1 MKWKPKKEIR
11 KKPERRENF
20 ESNTSGYNLNKIN
33 EQIQSGKNT
42 EAIWATLFNTLK
54 VFHMH
59 CKLQHKLAGGVVL
72 IYYLLK
78 IFSVAFYDV
87 RKMIDHMGDMSF

>member
-1 MKWKPKKEIR
+1 
-11 KKPERRENF
+11 
-20 ESNTSGYNLNKIN
+20 
-33 EQIQSGKNT
+33 
-42 EAIWATLFNTLK
+42 
-54 VFHMH
+54 MH

>member
-1 MKWKPKKEIR
+1 MKWKPKKESR

-42 EAIWATLFNTLK
+42 EAI
-54 VFHMH
+54 
-59 CKLQHKLAGGVVL
+59 
-72 IYYLLK
+72 
-78 IFSVAFYDV
+78 
-87 RKMIDHMGDMSF
+87 

>member
-42 EAIWATLFNTLK
+42 EAI
-54 VFHMH
+54 
-59 CKLQHKLAGGVVL
+59 
-72 IYYLLK
+72 
-78 IFSVAFYDV
+78 
-87 RKMIDHMGDMSF
+87 